1 MTAISLPPATCPL
14 LVRHRRSWLLYQPR
28 ASPKDGPMGQV
39 SAPCTC
45 KTIHIAGCSFVVLGA
60 PLQDLAC

>member
-1 MTAISLPPATCPL
+1 MTAISLPPPPAACAL

-39 SAPCTC
+39 SAPL
-45 KTIHIAGCSFVVLGA
+45 HM
-60 PLQDLAC
+60 